1 MYYLKQ
7 EPMRKTIIF
16 TAIFKVLLVA
26 AIALSLS
33 SCEKQRLYVYAYHW
47 TDGPNADWHTYNIVA
62 DEFLSDGAIEV
73 YRQTEDNKVIQRG
86 QTANG
91 VVWQSYI
98 TYLGS
103 KDR

>member
-1 MYYLKQ
+1 MQHPL
-7 EPMRKTIIF
+7 PFAVLTRKIMKKILF
-16 TAIFKVLLVA
+16 ALI
-26 AIALSLS
+26 IALTVS
-33 SCEKQRLYVYAYHW
+33 SCEKPMLYVYAYHW

-73 YRQTEDNKVIQRG
+73 YRQTEDNKVIERG
-86 QTANG
+86 LTSNG
-91 VVWQSYI
+91 IVWQSYI